1 MTRSKFL
8 LLAPLAAVTLAQ
20 GLLTE
25 SLAKDAAFASAVVK
39 GAASSARLLAAGP
52 PQGGAYRAAVEIA
65 LDPQT
70 VTYWRQPGEA
80 GSPPAFDFSKSVN
93 VAKVEPSFPAPK
105 HIDEAGTVV
114 AGYESRVVLPLT
126 VTPRDS
132 NAPVTLN
139 LVLDYASCGKIC
151 LPARADL
158 SLELPREG
166 ASPHAAA
173 IAEAERLVPKKL
185 TAEEAKKRF
194 ALSRSGADGSWR
206 LRYLGP
212 GKATDVFAEAAE
224 PFFIESTRA
233 GEVFELKLFSGDAPA
248 KAADAT
254 LTIVTD
260 AGAFEAP
267 ARLE

>member
-8 LLAPLAAVTLAQ
+8 LLAPLAATLAQ

-25 SLAKDAAFASAVVK
+25 SFAGNTTFASAVAK
-39 GAASSARLLAAGP
+39 GSASSARLLSAGP

-65 LDPQT
+65 LAPQT
-70 VTYWRQPGEA
+70 ITYWRQPGEA
-80 GSPPAFDFSKSVN
+80 GSAPAFDFSKSVN
-93 VAKVEPSFPAPK
+93 VAKVEPSFPTPK

-114 AGYESRVVLPLT
+114 AGYESRVLLPLK
-126 VTPRDS
+126 VTPRDP

-158 SLELPREG
+158 SLELPRDG

-173 IAEAERLVPKKL
+173 IAAAERLVPKKL
-185 TAEEAKKRF
+185 TADEAKKRF
-194 ALSRSGADGSWR
+194 ALSRGGAEGSWR

-233 GEVFELKLFSGDAPA
+233 GEVFELKLFSGAAPA

>member
-8 LLAPLAAVTLAQ
+8 LLAPLAALLTQ
-20 GLLTE
+20 GVLTE
-25 SLAKDAAFASAVVK
+25 SLAKNASFASAAVK
-39 GAASSARLLAAGP
+39 SAASSARLLSAGP
-52 PQGGAYRAAVEIA
+52 PQDGAYRAAVEIA
-65 LDPQT
+65 LDPAT
-70 VTYWRQPGEA
+70 ITYWRQPGEA
-80 GSPPAFDFSKSVN
+80 GSAPAFDFSKSVN
-93 VAKVEPSFPAPK
+93 VAEVEPSFPAPK

-114 AGYESRVVLPLT
+114 AGYDSRVVLPLK
-126 VTPRDS
+126 VTPRDQ

-173 IAEAERLVPKKL
+173 IAESERLVPKKI
-185 TAEEAKKRF
+185 TADEAKKRF
-194 ALSRSGADGSWR
+194 ALSRNGADGSWR

-212 GKATDVFAEAAE
+212 GKAKDVFAEAKE
-224 PFFIESTRA
+224 PFFVESIRA
-233 GEVFELKLFSGDAPA
+233 GEDFELKLFSGDAPA
-248 KAADAT
+248 KTADAT

-260 AGAFEAP
+260 GGAFEAP

>member
-8 LLAPLAAVTLAQ
+8 LFAQLAAMLAQ
-20 GLLTE
+20 GLLTG
-25 SLAKDAAFASAVVK
+25 SLAKNASFASEAVKSV
-39 GAASSARLLAAGP
+39 ASSARLLSAGP
-52 PQGGAYRAAVEIA
+52 PQGGTYRAAVEIA
-65 LDPQT
+65 LDPET
-70 VTYWRQPGEA
+70 ITYWRQPGEA
-80 GSPPAFDFSKSVN
+80 GSAPAFDFSKSVN
-93 VAKVEPSFPAPK
+93 VAAVEPSYPVPK

-114 AGYESRVVLPLT
+114 AGYESRVLLPLK
-126 VTPRDS
+126 VTPRDPT
-132 NAPVTLN
+132 APVTLN

-173 IAEAERLVPKKL
+173 IAESERLVPKRL
-185 TAEEAKKRF
+185 TADEAKKRF
-194 ALSRSGADGSWR
+194 ALSRGGADGSWR

-212 GKATDVFAEAAE
+212 GKARDLFAEAKE
-224 PFFIESTRA
+224 PFFIESGRA
-233 GEVFELKLFSGDAPA
+233 GEDFELKLFSGDSPA

-260 AGAFEAP
+260 GGAFEAP

>member
-1 MTRSKFL
+1 MMRSKFFL
-8 LLAPLAAVTLAQ
+8 FAPLAVTLAYP
-20 GLLTE
+20 TE
-25 SLAKDAAFASAVVK
+25 SLAENATFASAPVRS
-39 GAASSARLLAAGP
+39 AASSARLLSAGP
-52 PQGGAYRAAVEIA
+52 AQDGAYHAAVEIELA
-65 LDPQT
+65 PQT
-70 VTYWRQPGEA
+70 ITYWRQPGEA
-80 GSPPAFDFSKSVN
+80 GAAPAFDFSKSVN

-114 AGYESRVVLPLT
+114 AGYDASVVLPLK
-126 VTPRDS
+126 VVPRDP

-158 SLELPREG
+158 SLALPRAG

-185 TAEEAKKRF
+185 SAAEAKTRF
-194 ALSRSGADGSWR
+194 ALSRAGEEGAWR

-212 GKATDVFAEAAE
+212 GTANDVFPEAPE
-224 PFFIESTRA
+224 PLFVESARA
-233 GEVFELKLFSGDAPA
+233 GEDFELKLFSGNATA

-260 AGAFEAP
+260 SGAFEAP

>member
-1 MTRSKFL
+1 MMRIKLFVVAT
-8 LLAPLAAVTLAQ
+8 LAVALAQ
-20 GLLTE
+20 GSPTKAAAE
-25 SLAKDAAFASAVVK
+25 SAVFASAIVK
-39 GAASSARLLAAGP
+39 GSASRARLLSAGP
-52 PQGGAYRAAVEIA
+52 PQAGAYHAAVEIT
-65 LDPQT
+65 LDPET
-70 VTYWRQPGEA
+70 ITYWRQPGEA
-80 GSPPAFDFSKSVN
+80 GSAPAFDFSKSVN
-93 VAKVEPSFPAPK
+93 VAAVEPSFPAPK

-114 AGYESRVVLPLT
+114 AGYDSRVLLPLR
-126 VTPRDS
+126 VTPRDP

-158 SLELPREG
+158 SLELPRVG

-185 TAEEAKKRF
+185 TADEAKRRF
-194 ALSRSGADGSWR
+194 SLSRNGAEGSWR

-212 GKATDVFAEAAE
+212 GKAKDLFAEAKE
-224 PFFIESTRA
+224 PLFIESTRA
-233 GEVFELKLFSGDAPA
+233 GEGFELKLFSGDAPA

-260 AGAFEAP
+260 GGAFEAP

>member
-1 MTRSKFL
+1 MRSKFFL
-8 LLAPLAAVTLAQ
+8 FAPLAVTLAQ
-20 GLLTE
+20 VFPGA
-25 SLAKDAAFASAVVK
+25 SLAENTAFASAVVK
-39 GAASSARLLAAGP
+39 GAASSARLLSAGP
-52 PQGGAYRAAVEIA
+52 LQGGSYRAAVEIA
-65 LDPQT
+65 LAPET
-70 VTYWRQPGEA
+70 ITYWRQPGEA
-80 GSPPAFDFSKSVN
+80 GSAPAFDFSKSVN

-105 HIDEAGTVV
+105 HIDEAGTIV
-114 AGYESRVVLPLT
+114 AGYDARVVLPLK
-126 VTPRDS
+126 VTPRDP

-158 SLELPREG
+158 SLELPRNG

-173 IAEAERLVPKKL
+173 IAEAERLVPSKL
-185 TAEEAKKRF
+185 TAAEAKKRF
-194 ALSRSGADGSWR
+194 AVSRNNADGSWR

-212 GKATDVFAEAAE
+212 GKAEDVFAEAPE

-233 GEVFELKLFSGDAPA
+233 GEGFELKLFSGSETA